1 MDPFRYREITHA
13 DHHIMNPLSP
23 GKLARVIDY
32 LRLEDGDRLIDVGCG
47 KGSLLQAVARSHRIE
62 AVGLELN
69 PAFAAIA
76 RQALAE
82 GGLAASAQIVEG
94 PALDFQV
101 APGSFDVAVC
111 IGSTFA
117 LGGLEASLDWMA
129 RAVKPGGRI
138 AIGEPF
144 ALGKWTKEV
153 SQRWAEYDR
162 TLPDIAAAFETRNL
176 AVIGLVASS
185 TDDWDQY
192 EGLQWLAATAWLR
205 DHPDDPDAPW
215 LAATIAASRADY
227 LREERDG
234 FGWAVFV
241 AQTM

>member
-1 MDPFRYREITHA
+1 MDPFRYRAITHA
-13 DHHIMNPLSP
+13 DHYIMNPFSP
-23 GKLARVIDY
+23 EKLARVIDY
-32 LRLEDGDRLIDVGCG
+32 LRLQDGERLVDVGCG
-47 KGSLLQAVARSHRIE
+47 KASLLLAIAQTHRID

-69 PAFAAIA
+69 PAFAALA
-76 RQALAE
+76 QDALAAA
-82 GGLAASAQIVEG
+82 GLAASIRIVEG
-94 PALDFQV
+94 PALDFEV
-101 APGSFDVAVC
+101 SPGSFDVAAC

-144 ALGKWTKEV
+144 ALGEWTKEV
-153 SQRWAEYDR
+153 SERWVEYHR
-162 TLPDIAAAFETRNL
+162 ALPDIAAAFEARNL
-176 AVIGLVASS
+176 ALIGLVASS

-192 EGLQWLAATAWLR
+192 EGLQWRAATAWLR

-215 LAATIAASRADY
+215 LAATIATSRADY
-227 LREERDG
+227 FKEERHG

-241 AQTM
+241 AQKR